1 MLYEA
6 NAAIFA
12 RLELNSHAS
21 WIFLPAALRIIFPL
35 VFGSAG
41 VVGLILGGYYV
52 LPPAEGM
59 GVINNI
65 VFALLSGLTP
75 LVGIKIVRSV
85 FHVRS
90 DLANLTPTHIIMLAL
105 ACALSN
111 AIILSAYMFLIGAVS
126 DPLRQISV
134 ILIGDFLGMAI
145 IVFLV
150 SLTLEFALRF
160 TRRPQDEL

>member
-1 MLYEA
+1 
-6 NAAIFA
+6 
-12 RLELNSHAS
+12 
-21 WIFLPAALRIIFPL
+21 
-35 VFGSAG
+35 
-41 VVGLILGGYYV
+41 
-52 LPPAEGM
+52 
-59 GVINNI
+59 
-65 VFALLSGLTP
+65 
-75 LVGIKIVRSV
+75 
-85 FHVRS
+85 
-90 DLANLTPTHIIMLAL
+90 MLAL